1 MKFQEF
7 RGLSAEAKNMEILK
21 MLPRLNPLT
30 KEFEKLKNS
39 LNVAIDKVFI
49 CRIVNVLSSLLSDK
63 LPGVRVWNTLQQDPE
78 CG

>member
-21 MLPRLNPLT
+21 MLPRLTPLT

-39 LNVAIDKVFI
+39 LNVAIDKVQWWFI
-49 CRIVNVLSSLLSDK
+49 LDMLLLQLL
-63 LPGVRVWNTLQQDPE
+63 LPIR
-78 CG
+78 

>member
-39 LNVAIDKVFI
+39 LNVAIDKVVVMCKIFDLNI
-49 CRIVNVLSSLLSDK
+49 IS
-63 LPGVRVWNTLQQDPE
+63 VR
-78 CG
+78 

>member
-21 MLPRLNPLT
+21 MLPRLTPLT

-39 LNVAIDKVFI
+39 LNVAIEKVVMCEIFI
-49 CRIVNVLSSLLSDK
+49 N
-63 LPGVRVWNTLQQDPE
+63 P
-78 CG
+78 

>member
-21 MLPRLNPLT
+21 MLPRLTPLT

-39 LNVAIDKVFI
+39 LNVAIEKVLVI
-49 CRIVNVLSSLLSDK
+49 ERSVKYLEILVTMIS
-63 LPGVRVWNTLQQDPE
+63 VR
-78 CG
+78 

>member
-21 MLPRLNPLT
+21 MLPRLTPLT

-39 LNVAIDKVFI
+39 LNVAIEKVLVVERSVKYLEI
-49 CRIVNVLSSLLSDK
+49 LVTMMPLR
-63 LPGVRVWNTLQQDPE
+63 
-78 CG
+78 